1 MGSGVVIRTG
11 RFPIQNPLDAR
22 LGLGTQ
28 LRYEVPG
35 DLWVEHVKTQW
46 LTSGEWG
53 CPLNNGLK
61 LGVGQPN
68 RNQKESSYLNNYWK
82 SFFDSLSSIDNP
94 KLYVNQRLVQERFNL
109 ILTWYKT
116 KISAEI
122 RARGIE
128 VKEQTPTENLLEE
141 LDEKIK
147 KAEADFEAKT
157 LEQSQKAEKEKVVI
171 EDIRKKVLE
180 TLAET
185 KKRKQQEGE
194 VKRTT

>member
-1 MGSGVVIRTG
+1 MYR
-11 RFPIQNPLDAR
+11 
-22 LGLGTQ
+22 
-28 LRYEVPG
+28 
-35 DLWVEHVKTQW
+35 
-46 LTSGEWG
+46 
-53 CPLNNGLK
+53 
-61 LGVGQPN
+61 
-68 RNQKESSYLNNYWK
+68 SSTRERGNSW
-82 SFFDSLSSIDNP
+82 SRISDSLSSIDNP

-109 ILTWYKT
+109 ILTWCKT

-157 LEQSQKAEKEKVVI
+157 LEQSQKAEKEKVFI